1 MDFEETSGLRDTQH
15 TPKLGKTRR
24 FELKTGRS
32 TVRDAS
38 YQVLVRTRQ
47 PSVVKC
53 LYGTVVLPSSVS
65 QRLERQIFHSFLP
78 SEVGAPETL
87 LVLLILLPQIE
98 VFSSTNIRLTFRRA
112 VYQ

>member
-1 MDFEETSGLRDTQH
+1 MHRVL
-15 TPKLGKTRR
+15 
-24 FELKTGRS
+24 
-32 TVRDAS
+32 VR
-38 YQVLVRTRQ
+38 VRTRQ
-47 PSVVKC
+47 PSVAKC
-53 LYGTVVLPSSVS
+53 LYAQWFYPSSVS

-112 VYQ
+112 AYQ